1 MDGSLRQG
9 HAEYI
14 VPPEDSG
21 WTPGSTAAGEEKKIS
36 RVRTADIGG
45 WGPIMEAVGLDLS
58 LV

>member
-21 WTPGSTAAGEEKKIS
+21 WTPGSTAAGEEQQYPGFAPP
-36 RVRTADIGG
+36 TLADG
-45 WGPIMEAVGLDLS
+45 AQ
-58 LV
+58 